1 MIRSLTKLPLAAMA
15 CLATA
20 TAVAAEDAGY
30 RWQQSDTRLALCK
43 GEQVLWQLV
52 ADPAEPKVYFHP
64 LATVGG
70 EVLTVNR
77 PADHPWHHGLWSSW
91 KFINGVNYWEE
102 NPKTQI
108 SDGKTELVSADFKP
122 GNDFSAKVVL
132 AIQYH
137 LPGQPVLMTEA
148 RELSI
153 TPPDAQ
159 GCYRID
165 WQSTFTAADAALDLG
180 RTPLAHEAGGKAY
193 GGYAGL
199 SARLLFRPEGWS
211 ILSSEGENDMKAAHG
226 QKARWM
232 DFSSAGAGLAICEH
246 PDNLRSPSPWYVHD
260 QKPMSFFSPSPLY
273 HESLKLAAGQSLT
286 LKYRVLVHAQAMT
299 AAQFDAECAG
309 MARSSKP

>member
-1 MIRSLTKLPLAAMA
+1 MIRTLTKLPLAVMA
-15 CLATA
+15 SLATISA
-20 TAVAAEDAGY
+20 LAAEEAAY
-30 RWQQSDTRLALCK
+30 RWQQTDTRLALCK
-43 GEQVLWQLV
+43 GERVLWQLV

-70 EVLTVNR
+70 EVLTAYR
-77 PADHPWHHGLWSSW
+77 PADHPWHRGLWWSW

-108 SDGKTELVSADFKP
+108 SDGKTELVSVDFKP
-122 GNDFSAKVVL
+122 GKDFSANVSL
-132 AIQYH
+132 LIHYR
-137 LPGQPVLMTEA
+137 LPGQAVLMTES
-148 RELSI
+148 RLLSV

-165 WQSTFTAADAALDLG
+165 WQSTFTAGAAALNLG
-180 RTPLAHEAGGKAY
+180 RTPLAHEVGGKAY

-199 SARLLFRPEGWS
+199 SARLILKPEGWS
-211 ILSSEGENDMKAAHG
+211 IRNSEGKDGMQAAHG

-232 DFSSAGAGLAICEH
+232 DFSSAGAGLAICDH

-260 QKPMSFFSPSPLY
+260 QKPMSFFSPSLLY
-273 HESLKLAAGQSLT
+273 HESLDLAAGQSLI

-299 AAQFDAECAG
+299 AAQLDSECHG
-309 MARSSKP
+309 MARSAKP